1 MKYFYGGAFD
11 PITVAHIN
19 IMKAIH
25 KQLRSEDQ
33 MFVAISNNDE
43 KNYHSTLDERFNI
56 VHDTLV
62 EKFKTNTPVLMKQDK
77 RTLAF
82 LTENFNGQ
90 ENEITICMGED
101 EWNALIN
108 GKWVN
113 WDLLLKLYKFL
124 VVRRITGENKT
135 EPNMPKGIA
144 ATVTF
149 IETENTLG
157 ISSSAV
163 REILYK
169 SPNTHYEAVS
179 QFITHQTFRSIK
191 ENRLYKQ
198 NDFDYDKEEA
208 EFLKEYAKKKAEN
221 NWGEPSVTT
230 DTVAY
235 NGDKVLLIRR
245 KRPPYQNY
253 WALPG
258 GFFEK
263 TDADLNYGAAREL
276 QEETGLELDPNK
288 FIQIKTYGHNFDPRM
303 KIVDTAFAVRV
314 RSSDMKKVCGADD
327 AAEAKWFDIN
337 DLPELAFHHKMII
350 EDWQKLRRLMNIE
363 D

>member
-25 KQLRSEDQ
+25 KQLRADDE
-33 MFVAISNNDE
+33 MIVAISNNDE
-43 KNYHSTLDERFNI
+43 KNYHGTLDERFNI

-82 LTENFNGQ
+82 LTENFSGQ
-90 ENEITICMGED
+90 ANEITICMGED
-101 EWNALIN
+101 EWKALLA

-113 WDLLLKLYKFL
+113 SELLLKYYQFL
-124 VVRRITGENKT
+124 VVGRQNSEVDTKSYRAKVINIQDCQE
-135 EPNMPKGIA
+135 
-144 ATVTF
+144 V
-149 IETENTLG
+149 
-157 ISSSAV
+157 SSSKV

-169 SPNTHYEAVS
+169 NPNTHYEAVS
-179 QFITHQTFRSIK
+179 QYITHQTFRSIK
-191 ENRLYKQ
+191 ENRMYKQ

-208 EFLKEYAKKKAEN
+208 LFLKEYAKKKVEN

-235 NGDKVLLIRR
+235 NGTKVLLIRR
-245 KRPPYQNY
+245 KRPPYMNF

-263 TDADLNYGAAREL
+263 TDEDLNYGAAREL
-276 QEETGLELDPNK
+276 QEETGLVMDPAK

-314 RSSDMKKVCGADD
+314 KSSDMKKVCGADD
-327 AAEAKWFDIN
+327 AAEAAWFDL
-337 DLPELAFHHKMII
+337 DVLPELAFHHKMILD
-350 EDWQKLRRLMNIE
+350 DWQRLRR
-363 D
+363 